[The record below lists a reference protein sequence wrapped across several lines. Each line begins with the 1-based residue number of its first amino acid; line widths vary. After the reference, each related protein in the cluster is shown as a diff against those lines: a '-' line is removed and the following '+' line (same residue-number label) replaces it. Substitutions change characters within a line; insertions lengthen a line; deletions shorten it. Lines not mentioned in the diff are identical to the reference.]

1 MKGVPPMEKTAVDTD
16 KKTLNN
22 LTAEIVKSKMEQS
35 HRRLKELYAVRIGE
49 LEKMEEKI
57 GKLTEKR
64 LNLKE
69 ELENLEEE
77 LTGLQESY
85 YSYCRETGLKSVL
98 EHS

>member
-1 MKGVPPMEKTAVDTD
+1 MDRTAINTD

-22 LTAEIVKSKMEQS
+22 LTAEMVKSKMEQS

-49 LEKMEEKI
+49 LEKLEEKV

-77 LTGLQESY
+77 LSGLQESY
-85 YSYCRETGLKSVL
+85 HSYCSETGMKSVI
-98 EHS
+98 EQP